1 MKKGRKRGGERGG
14 FGWLLIAVFACFL
27 LILAEEQGVFDHYL
41 SHGEPGGVL
50 SSDPAETEPLEE
62 LEVYF
67 LDVGQGDS
75 ELIRIPDGDRVFNVL
90 IDTGEYENADRLTDA
105 LRSLGIERIDALV
118 CSHPHTDHMGCMAR
132 IVQRFDIGTVYMPR
146 IPDDQAPTTSAY
158 EALLRA
164 MEKKGLTA
172 VPLHSGTEISCPEGA
187 EFQVVAP
194 EAGDVW
200 EGLNNYSGVIRLLY
214 GDTSFL
220 FAGDAEKDSEYK
232 IVKEGH
238 VVEADVLKCGHHGSR
253 TSTTAKFLKAVAPD
267 YVVISC
273 GQDNDYGHPHE
284 ETLEKLNIL
293 GTSIYRT
300 DTDKTV
306 LARSDGVWITFT
318 TDLTLMEE
326 ES

>member
-1 MKKGRKRGGERGG
+1 MRKGRKRAGEKGS

-27 LILAEEQGVFDHYL
+27 LILAEEQGVFNQPLGREESD
-41 SHGEPGGVL
+41 GEQSATAVE
-50 SSDPAETEPLEE
+50 AEPPEE

-75 ELIRIPDGDRVFNVL
+75 ELIRIPDGDGVFCAL
-90 IDTGEYENADRLTDA
+90 IDTGGYECADRLTNA
-105 LRSLGIERIDALV
+105 LRLLGVERIDALI

-146 IPDDQAPTTSAY
+146 IPDDQVPTTSAY

-164 MEKKGLTA
+164 LEEKELTA
-172 VPLHSGTEISCPEGA
+172 VPLCSGTVISCPEGA

-200 EGLNNYSGVIRLLY
+200 EGLNNYSGVIRLVY

-220 FAGDAEKDSEYK
+220 FAGDAEKESESI
-232 IVKEGH
+232 IVKAGYDIA
-238 VVEADVLKCGHHGSR
+238 ADVLKCGHHGSR
-253 TSTTAKFLKAVAPD
+253 TSTSAKFLKAVDPEYA
-267 YVVISC
+267 VISC
-273 GQDNDYGHPHE
+273 GADNDYGHPHE
-284 ETLEKLNIL
+284 QTLKKLNIL
-293 GTSIYRT
+293 GTNIYRT

-306 LARSDGVWITFT
+306 LAKSDGLWINFT
-318 TDLTLMEE
+318 TGLTIMELE
-326 ES
+326 